1 MTSEYKKDLTYEL
14 RQRGL
19 QDAAIADIL
28 DELPA
33 EADADLMREFGEPKQ
48 YAASFPK
55 GNRRTAGWWI
65 ITGAVSIAALAIL
78 VRVIGVLT
86 NVTERS
92 VGVSIAVLAGG
103 IVVVAVAAVVAA
115 AVDRRPVDTRR

>member
-1 MTSEYKKDLTYEL
+1 MTSEYKRDLTYEL

-28 DELPA
+28 NELPA
-33 EADADLMREFGEPKQ
+33 DADAELMREFGEPKQ

-65 ITGAVSIAALAIL
+65 ISWAVSIAAFAIS
-78 VRVIGVLT
+78 VRVLGVFT

-92 VGVSIAVLAGG
+92 VGVSIALLVGG
-103 IVVVAVAAVVAA
+103 IVLVAVATVVAA
-115 AVDRRPVDTRR
+115 VVDRRPVDTR